1 MQGFFHQYLS
11 LYRPLINHLNEMLTR
26 FGLSYSLWQVILYVE
41 MNGPSQLASISDYFY
56 IERPSVTRVVQRL
69 EEKGLVEHVPGNDR
83 REKTIRL
90 TKRGKKVNQSCRRE
104 ITKMEN
110 RILAD
115 IPQDTLQEIFDTLP
129 AIRDS
134 LLTARKENKHDKN

>member
-11 LYRPLINHLNEMLTR
+11 LYRPLTNKLNELLAT
-26 FGLSYSLWQVILYVE
+26 FGLSYSLWQVIFYVE

-69 EEKGLVEHVPGNDR
+69 EEKGLVEHIPGKDR

-90 TKRGKKVNQSCRRE
+90 TEHGEDVYHSCRKE
-104 ITKMEN
+104 ITDLEN
-110 RILAD
+110 HILAD
-115 IPQDTLQEIFDTLP
+115 IPNEALQTAFDTLP
-129 AIRDS
+129 AIREQ
-134 LLTARKENKHDKN
+134 LVATRKEHKHGKD